1 MTDSLPAFT
10 VCPCQTE
17 ADRLAA
23 MHIRFAV
30 FVDEQKVP
38 ADLEP
43 DEYDTDAHHLIA
55 QTDDGLPV
63 GTLRVV
69 DKGNGAA
76 KIGRVAVL
84 APYRGLGVG
93 NLLMQFAENY
103 ARQAGFASLILD
115 AQLQV
120 LGFYKKRGYVASGPV
135 FDDAGI
141 DHRRMTLVLSP

>member
-1 MTDSLPAFT
+1 M
-10 VCPCQTE
+10 
-17 ADRLAA
+17 AA

-43 DEYDTDAHHLIA
+43 DEYDADAHHLIA
-55 QTDDGLPV
+55 QTGDGLPV

-69 DKGNGAA
+69 NKGSGTA

-93 NLLMQFAENY
+93 HFLMQAAENY
-103 ARQAGFASLILD
+103 AQSANVSTLILD
-115 AQLQV
+115 AQLPV
-120 LGFYKKRGYVASGPV
+120 IGFYEKRGYVASGPV

-141 DHRRMTLVLSP
+141 DHRRMTLVLQSV

>member
-1 MTDSLPAFT
+1 MPSLPSPIS
-10 VCPCQTE
+10 VRLCQTE

-30 FVDEQKVP
+30 FVDEQNVP

-43 DEYDTDAHHLIA
+43 DEYDETARHFIA
-55 QTDDGLPV
+55 ETRDGLCV

-69 DKGNGAA
+69 DKGDGAA

-84 APYRGLGVG
+84 LPHRGLGVG
-93 NLLMQFAENY
+93 DALMEAGE
-103 ARQAGFASLILD
+103 ADAKAAGFTSAILD
-115 AQLQV
+115 AQV
-120 LGFYKKRGYVASGPV
+120 SVIGFYEKRGYVASGPV

-141 DHRRMTLVLSP
+141 DHRRMTRGL

>member
-1 MTDSLPAFT
+1 MSENSSFVVRAC
-10 VCPCQTE
+10 VTE

-43 DEYDTDAHHLIA
+43 DEYDAEAAHFLA
-55 QTDDGLPV
+55 ETSDGLPV

-69 DKGNGAA
+69 FKGGGTA

-84 APYRGLGVG
+84 APFRGQGVG
-93 NLLMQFAENY
+93 NYLMDAAEDYARAQNY
-103 ARQAGFASLILD
+103 ATLILD
-115 AQLQV
+115 AQVPVIL
-120 LGFYKKRGYVASGPV
+120 FYEKRNYVASGPV

-141 DHRRMTLVLSP
+141 DHRRMTLEL